1 MKSIDMKILPASL
14 LIFLAAAVSCKQQY
28 DPPTVANPPV
38 FLVVEGFINGGP
50 DSTFFT
56 LSHTYRLNDTSTT
69 TPELGA
75 TVTVEGN
82 DNSSY
87 TLPQAGNNGVYAA
100 ALPALNPNTRYRLH
114 IITSNNKQ
122 YASDYVSVVVNPP
135 IDSVNFL
142 QNNAGVN
149 IYVNSH
155 DPSGKAQYFRWEYQE
170 TWEFHAAYY
179 ATLLFQNNV
188 LVDYYPNT
196 MYTCWRSDNSS
207 RIIIGNSTALSQDII
222 YEAPMVAIP
231 RNDQQISIKYSILVK
246 QYAITSDAFAW
257 WSIMQNNT
265 ENIGSIFGVQPSTD
279 QGNLHSLT
287 DSTEL
292 VIGYVSAGNVTSK
305 RLFITNDQVAPWR
318 YTSDCDSITSHSDS
332 LAYYAAQGYAP
343 IGYVDALG
351 TRVFLS
357 FPKCVDCTLS
367 GTNIQ
372 PPFWQ

>member
-1 MKSIDMKILPASL
+1 MKSIEMKILPASIL
-14 LIFLAAAVSCKQQY
+14 MFLVAAVSCKQQY

-38 FLVVEGFINGGP
+38 FLVVEGFINGGL

-75 TVTVEGN
+75 SVSVEGN

-87 TLPQAGNNGVYAA
+87 TLSQAGNNGLYAA

-170 TWEFHAAYY
+170 TWEFHSTYY
-179 ATLLFQNNV
+179 ASLIYQNNA

-207 RIIIGNSTALSQDII
+207 RIIIGNATALSQDII
-222 YEAPMVAIP
+222 YEAPIIAIP
-231 RNDQQISIKYSILVK
+231 RDAQQISIKYSILVK

-287 DSTEL
+287 DSTEQ

-318 YTSDCDSITSHSDS
+318 YIGDCDSITVHTDS
-332 LAYYAAQGYAP
+332 IAFYTEQGYVP
-343 IGYVDALG
+343 IGYIDAQG
-351 TRVFLS
+351 TGVFLT